1 MRRLIIFLLIFILF
15 PSQSEAI
22 GLQKTMRKIMSS
34 WVGENYNTVVNHWG
48 QPQRMK
54 YAGEN
59 IDYYW
64 ILKARTHVPA
74 NISGNTIYGGYYR
87 TLYCVR
93 ILSVNKSGE
102 ITSWSWEGNYC
113 PATEINRMY
122 KDWINPNYLNK
133 ETSKRTK
140 WKSDSDEYDRTI
152 EATKKFK
159 ESLGNQ

>member
-1 MRRLIIFLLIFILF
+1 MRRTIILLLIFILF
-15 PSQSEAI
+15 PCQSEAI

-34 WVGENYNTVVNHWG
+34 WVGESYNTVVNHWG

-54 YAGEN
+54 YSSEN

-64 ILKARTHVPA
+64 ILKTRTHVLA

-93 ILSVNKSGE
+93 ILSVNKSGQ

-122 KDWINPNYLNK
+122 KDWDIIKLLQIAIIFIRTLFKRVFFYISLS
-133 ETSKRTK
+133 TSFLYGLK
-140 WKSDSDEYDRTI
+140 
-152 EATKKFK
+152 
-159 ESLGNQ
+159 